1 MSLVRQFFPKFMD
14 LTSEYSEEETD
25 SYRVP
30 YYASNYD
37 DETDTI
43 ELKIETPGLKKDLIQ
58 LKSTERSI
66 AFFTK
71 DAKENDDSIAYK
83 REFYFRHK
91 IKPDSI
97 TAKYE
102 DGILTLKIKKDVPK
116 KYDVQIT

>member
-1 MSLVRQFFPKFMD
+1 MSLVRQFFPRFMD
-14 LTSEYSEEETD
+14 LASDYSENEND

-30 YYASNYD
+30 YHTSNYD
-37 DETDTI
+37 DETGTI

-71 DAKENDDSIAYK
+71 DTEETNDSVAYK
-83 REFYFRHK
+83 RDFFFRHK

-97 TAKYE
+97 TVKYE
-102 DGILTLKIKKDVPK
+102 DGILTLKIQKDIPTK
-116 KYDVQIT
+116 FDVQIA